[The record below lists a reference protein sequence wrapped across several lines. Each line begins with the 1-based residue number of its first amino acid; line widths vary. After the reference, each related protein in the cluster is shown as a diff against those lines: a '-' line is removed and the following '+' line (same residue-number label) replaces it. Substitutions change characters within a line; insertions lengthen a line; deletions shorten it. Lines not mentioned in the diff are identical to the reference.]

1 MDLVSVTEL
10 HRPRTRDEA
19 HEALLAGAVPLAGG
33 TALHGEAYLHPAG
46 AAAPPGED
54 TPPLTGLVDLLD
66 LGWPDVEALPDGG
79 LRVAATAS
87 LRTVLDHPLTAE
99 LRPFLHD
106 AFSCLLASWKIW
118 ARATWGGNLCAALP
132 AGAGT
137 AAACTLG
144 ATAEIWTPD
153 GGTRTIPAADV
164 VTGPGRTSLAPG
176 EILRALRIPA
186 AAGRA
191 RYAVRRHSLVP
202 SGRSGSVVT
211 GRLDPDGR
219 CTLVVTAAV
228 PAPHVLEWD
237 AAPPPEVAAAAVRDL
252 PHWYDDPQGH
262 PRWRRHVAGI
272 AALAVVVELSGGP
285 GTHSG
290 TNPGQEEQS

>member
-10 HRPRTRDEA
+10 HRPASRADA
-19 HEALLAGAVPLAGG
+19 HAALLAGARALAGG
-33 TALHGEAYLHPAG
+33 TALHGEAHLHPAG
-46 AAAPPGED
+46 AAARPGEA
-54 TPPLTGLVDLLD
+54 TPPLTALVDLLD
-66 LGWPDVEALPDGG
+66 LRWPDVEPLPDGR
-79 LRVAATAS
+79 LRVAATAT
-87 LRTVLDHPLTAE
+87 LRTVLDHPLTAP

-118 ARATWGGNLCAALP
+118 GRATWGGNLCAALP

-153 GGTRTIPAADV
+153 GDTRTVPAAQFV
-164 VTGPGRTSLAPG
+164 LAPGLTCLAPG
-176 EILRALRIPA
+176 EILRALLIPA
-186 AAGRA
+186 SATRA

-211 GRLDPDGR
+211 GRLDPAGR

-228 PAPHVLEWD
+228 PAPQVLTWD
-237 AAPPPEVAAAAVRDL
+237 RPPMADAAAAAVRGL
-252 PHWYDDPQGH
+252 PLWHDDPQGH
-262 PRWRRHVAGI
+262 PSWRRHVAGI
-272 AALAVVVELSGGP
+272 AALAVVADLTTDP
-285 GTHSG
+285 TADTTHLEASC
-290 TNPGQEEQS
+290 